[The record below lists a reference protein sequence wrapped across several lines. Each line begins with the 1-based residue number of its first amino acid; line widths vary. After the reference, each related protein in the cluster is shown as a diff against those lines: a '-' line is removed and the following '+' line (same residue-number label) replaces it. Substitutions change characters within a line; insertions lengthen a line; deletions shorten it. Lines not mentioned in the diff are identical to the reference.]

1 MALVGLPQFEAF
13 SLKYPNESLY
23 QMACQGSELLIGLG
37 KLFCDKN
44 GTGKF
49 DMPRKIAQFYDIT
62 GTCMVF
68 HDKVDFC
75 KILKHLNTSKILIF
89 NEKETPKCE
98 QLIETNFPPL
108 MKQLVKLLID
118 FNVGDE
124 IPSLLSRIASQLTMS
139 AWSLQ
144 MSKIRQVLA
153 HDDNTVNTNEIDENS
168 DEYAKCVEQLEQ
180 LRMNASNNS
189 KDSLQ
194 YQARLIN
201 NE

>member
-13 SLKYPNESLY
+13 SIKYPNESLY

-49 DMPRKIAQFYDIT
+49 DMPRKMAEFYDIT

-75 KILKHLNTSKILIF
+75 KILRHLNTEKILIF
-89 NEKETPKCE
+89 NEQETAQCE
-98 QLIETNFPPL
+98 QLFERNFPPL
-108 MKQLVKLLID
+108 MKQLIQLLIN

-124 IPSLLSRIASQLTMS
+124 IPSLLSRISSQLTMS
-139 AWSLQ
+139 AWTLQ
-144 MSKIRQVLA
+144 LTKIRKCLA
-153 HDDNTVNTNEIDENS
+153 RKDDNINTNEIDENS
-168 DEYAKCVEQLEQ
+168 DEYTDCVQQLEQ
-180 LRMNASNNS
+180 LRLKGSKRN
-189 KDSLQ
+189 KDSLE

-201 NE
+201 DE